1 MATYLNAPSGRFGTP
16 TNAKK
21 YTISTWL
28 KLAVEGNDTNN
39 FFNYN

>member
-1 MATYLNAPSGRFGTP
+1 MTTYLNAPSGRFGTP

-28 KLAVEGNDTNN
+28 KLAVASTDNN
-39 FFNYN
+39 FF